1 MILMNTYNIHVL
13 LTTYSLTQAAQNYCS
28 RTLLCAVLLFFS
40 TQLNQLTSVII
51 QSCRQRLTT
60 KSWEGLFYELTE
72 SEIWAALGRLDSLRH
87 GLRTPNEG
95 INQRYLKNW
104 ADVADKYASAV
115 PKNLGLGLNFRQ
127 CSEGYFLSVCP

>member
-51 QSCRQRLTT
+51 YKAADNVLQQSPG
-60 KSWEGLFYELTE
+60 KVFFMNYLTE
-72 SEIWAALGRLDSLRH
+72 SEIWAALGQVDSLEFMNSCSFH
-87 GLRTPNEG
+87 
-95 INQRYLKNW
+95 
-104 ADVADKYASAV
+104 KY
-115 PKNLGLGLNFRQ
+115 F
-127 CSEGYFLSVCP
+127 E